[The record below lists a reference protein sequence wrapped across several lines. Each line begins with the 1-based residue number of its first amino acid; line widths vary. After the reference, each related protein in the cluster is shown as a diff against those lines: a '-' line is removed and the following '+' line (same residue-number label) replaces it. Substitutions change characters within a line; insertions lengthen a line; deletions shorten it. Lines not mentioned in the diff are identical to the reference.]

1 MKTVFAIFD
10 FVVSTIFIGWAFM
23 ITFKDEPTIKDITP
37 MIAVL
42 VVISI
47 FNEWK
52 LSEISK
58 KLKAE

>member
-10 FVVSTIFIGWAFM
+10 FVVSTIFIGWALM

-47 FNEWK
+47 VNEWK
-52 LSEISK
+52 VSEISK

>member
-10 FVVSTIFIGWAFM
+10 FVVSTIFIGWTLM
-23 ITFKDEPTIKDITP
+23 ISFKDEPTIKDITP

-47 FNEWK
+47 VNEWK

>member
-10 FVVSTIFIGWAFM
+10 FVVSTIFIGWALM
-23 ITFKDEPTIKDITP
+23 ITFKDEPTIKDIAP

-47 FNEWK
+47 VNEWK